1 MSTPLLDK
9 LIVKDGE
16 STMRVKKEINI
27 QIGEQIKLARERVK
41 LTQEQFAER
50 IDVSPQYVSDL
61 ERGVVGVSI
70 STLKRICIVLGVS
83 SDQILFG
90 SETESRAAAMA
101 EKCKSLSET
110 QYMLLSDIVSKY
122 VEAIES
128 TRSMQ

>member
-1 MSTPLLDK
+1 
-9 LIVKDGE
+9 
-16 STMRVKKEINI
+16 MRVKKEINI
-27 QIGEQIKLARERVK
+27 QIGEQIKKAREQAL

-90 SETESRAAAMA
+90 SETKNRAAAIA
-101 EKCKSLSET
+101 EKCRPLSEN
-110 QYMLLSDIVSKY
+110 QYILLSDIVDRF
-122 VEAIES
+122 VEAVES
-128 TRSMQ
+128 AASK